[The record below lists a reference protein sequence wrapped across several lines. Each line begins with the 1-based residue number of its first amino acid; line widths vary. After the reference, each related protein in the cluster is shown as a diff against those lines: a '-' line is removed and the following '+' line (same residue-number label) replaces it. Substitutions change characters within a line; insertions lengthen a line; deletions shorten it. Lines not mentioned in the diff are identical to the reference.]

1 MVRSWNAIYKQ
12 SGIWTKIEKKMEWIS
27 GSGAVR
33 LKIHRKLNLELNSLN
48 IPSVIL
54 SSISELSC
62 GLWSF
67 QDVNPFQLTFISISA
82 PYQIICLVKCVIFS
96 ELQFNYNP
104 FHFKFYLRCFPDST
118 SCITN
123 HFLVLAQILTHHSYI
138 PHPYEIRLSSIPR
151 CDKIKFIW
159 VQG

>member
-1 MVRSWNAIYKQ
+1 MWLEAGMQ
-12 SGIWTKIEKKMEWIS
+12 SISNLWTKIEKKMEWIS

-62 GLWSF
+62 GPWSF

-96 ELQFNYNP
+96 NSIWDASQIP
-104 FHFKFYLRCFPDST
+104 PVVSQIR
-118 SCITN
+118 I
-123 HFLVLAQILTHHSYI
+123 AQILTHHSYI
-138 PHPYEIRLSSIPR
+138 PHPYDIRLSSIPR

>member
-1 MVRSWNAIYKQ
+1 MNIRVRGS
-12 SGIWTKIEKKMEWIS
+12 KIKDTQKVESRVEFIKHSI
-27 GSGAVR
+27 R
-33 LKIHRKLNLELNSLN
+33 DPFIHIRIIMWSLIFPRCKSFPAHFHFN
-48 IPSVIL
+48 IC
-54 SSISELSC
+54 SIS
-62 GLWSF
+62 
-67 QDVNPFQLTFISISA
+67 DNM
-82 PYQIICLVKCVIFS
+82 QILIFS

-104 FHFKFYLRCFPDST
+104 FHSKFYLRCFPDST